1 MIFSVYLQ
9 VGDLERSLSFYRDGL
24 GLEVAWNDDVVAVL
38 RGTPESAA
46 TLALR
51 EVSGSTTPG
60 MGQTGVARIGWQ
72 VTSTADLDAA
82 EERLTA
88 LGVPYR
94 RDDETGV
101 GRVETH
107 DPDGLRVV
115 LFLPSDP
122 SLDRRPPPF
131 IYRYH

>member
-1 MIFSVYLQ
+1 MIFSVYLP

-94 RDDETGV
+94 RDDETGG